1 MKKILLIG
9 IFGALTGLSHAASV
23 TIQNPSFEAPDLS
36 QPGVNPWT
44 NDLAPGG
51 GWLNQ
56 DNSTSNG
63 GSFIEVI
70 GGFSADG
77 TQHIGMASA
86 WGVGQD
92 TGVVFQAN
100 TRYTLTVAVGNRNA
114 NFSPVDN
121 ISQYGLVDGIGG
133 IHASDSVDASTL
145 PESTFVDAPALV
157 FDVPAGSPLI
167 GEPVIIGLTSAGAG
181 RAHFDNIRL
190 DASTIPEP
198 TTGLLAGLAG
208 LMLLRRRR

>member
-1 MKKILLIG
+1 MKTILLIG
-9 IFGALTGLSHAASV
+9 VFGALTGLSQAASV
-23 TIQNPSFEAPDLS
+23 TIQNPGFEAPDLTAGGPTWS
-36 QPGVNPWT
+36 
-44 NDLAPGG
+44 NDLGTGG

-56 DNSTSNG
+56 DNSTNSNQ
-63 GSFIEVI
+63 SFIEAI

-77 TQHIGMASA
+77 AQHIGMESA

-92 TGVVFQAN
+92 TGIVFQAN

-114 NFSPVDN
+114 NFSPVGN

-133 IHASDSVDASTL
+133 IHSSDFVDASTL
-145 PESTFVDAPALV
+145 PGSAFVDAPALV
-157 FDVPAGSPLI
+157 FDVSAGSPLI
-167 GEPVIIGLTSAGAG
+167 GEPVIIGLASAGAG